1 MVGVVQISG
10 QYSYEYG
17 LDCRS
22 GVKSSDELA

>member
-17 LDCRS
+17 LDRS
-22 GVKSSDELA
+22 GVKGSDELA